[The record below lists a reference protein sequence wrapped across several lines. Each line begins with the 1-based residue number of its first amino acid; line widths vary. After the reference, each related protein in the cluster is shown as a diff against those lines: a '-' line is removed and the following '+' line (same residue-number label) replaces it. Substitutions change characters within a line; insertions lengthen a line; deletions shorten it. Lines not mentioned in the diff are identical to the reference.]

1 MCVMGVK
8 REPTGKKAPA
18 KHEARPARGGTP
30 RERATRR
37 AIRGMAADVEA
48 VNAWLAELSRVA
60 ETPRSDF
67 EEAGEVFVDELRSLV
82 GDTAP
87 DAATVRRAA
96 RVAVAEQAWAQRLGT
111 LLETRDVVELLG
123 VSKQRVSTLARDRR
137 LIALSQ
143 AGRLRFP
150 AWQFATSDTE
160 DRECVAAAHAALTE
174 QGSVSPWA
182 AAAWFREPHP
192 SLDDKDPVAFL
203 RGGGARSRVLE
214 AAARD
219 AARLAQ

>member
-1 MCVMGVK
+1 
-8 REPTGKKAPA
+8 
-18 KHEARPARGGTP
+18 
-30 RERATRR
+30 
-37 AIRGMAADVEA
+37 MAAEVEA
-48 VNAWLAELSRVA
+48 LKKRLAELSRLA
-60 ETPRSDF
+60 EKPFGDF
-67 EEAGEVFVDELRSLV
+67 EEAGEVFAEEVRSLV

-87 DAATVRRAA
+87 DSAAVRRAA

-111 LLETRDVVELLG
+111 LLETRDVVDLLA

-150 AWQFATSDTE
+150 AWQFATSDAE
-160 DRECVAAAHAALTE
+160 DRDCIAAAHAALTE
-174 QGSVSPWA
+174 QGSVSPWTA
-182 AAAWFREPHP
+182 ASWFRAQHP

-203 RGGGARSRVLE
+203 RGGGDRSRVLE